1 MTGSRGPLPLF
12 GAIWQQLPSAV
23 VSDCLDR
30 SGAMD
35 GRIRLL
41 SGQRLVG
48 PAFTV
53 RTVAGDS
60 AMTHRA
66 LREVPPGHVLVVSAE
81 GGMER
86 AVWGAVLTEAARRG
100 QLVGA
105 VIDGLVRDL
114 AQIRTVGFPL
124 FARGTSPAGPHK
136 GGYGS
141 FGELVQCG
149 GVVVSPGDLILGDL
163 DGVVVVPAARID
175 GVSRAAVERLR
186 VEETWIERIRSG
198 ETSADILGID

>member
-1 MTGSRGPLPLF
+1 MS

-23 VSDCLDR
+23 VSDCLER

-53 RTVAGDS
+53 RTGAGDS
-60 AMTHRA
+60 ATIHRA
-66 LREVPPGHVLVVSAE
+66 LREAPARHVLVVSTE

-86 AVWGAVLTEAARRG
+86 AVWGAVLTEAARRA

-114 AQIRTVGFPL
+114 AQIRAVGFPL
-124 FARGTSPAGPHK
+124 FARGSSPAGPHK
-136 GGYGS
+136 GGHGS
-141 FGELVQCG
+141 FGEVARCG
-149 GVVVSPGDLILGDL
+149 GVMVSPGDLIVGDL
-163 DGVVVVPAARID
+163 DGVVVVPAARVD
-175 GVSRAAVERLR
+175 GVSRDAVERLR
-186 VEETWIERIRSG
+186 AEETWIERIRSG
-198 ETSADILGID
+198 ETSADILGIE

>member
-1 MTGSRGPLPLF
+1 MS
-12 GAIWQQLPSAV
+12 GAIWQQLPSSV

-60 AMTHRA
+60 ATIHRA
-66 LREVPPGHVLVVSAE
+66 LRAVPAGHVLVVSAE

-86 AVWGAVLTEAARRG
+86 AVWGAVLTEAARRA

-114 AQIRTVGFPL
+114 AQIRAVGFPL
-124 FARGTSPAGPHK
+124 FARGSSPAGPHK
-136 GGYGS
+136 GGHGS
-141 FGELVQCG
+141 FGEVVQCG
-149 GVVVSPGDLILGDL
+149 GVVVSPGDLIVGDL
-163 DGVVVVPAARID
+163 DGVVVVPAARVD
-175 GVSRAAVERLR
+175 GVSRDAVERLR
-186 VEETWIERIRSG
+186 AEETWIERIRSG
-198 ETSADILGID
+198 ETSADILGIE

>member
-1 MTGSRGPLPLF
+1 MSGVV
-12 GAIWQQLPSAV
+12 WQQLPSSI

-60 AMTHRA
+60 ATIHRA
-66 LREVPPGHVLVVSAE
+66 LRKAPAGHVLVVSAE
-81 GGMER
+81 GGMDR
-86 AVWGAVLTEAARRG
+86 AVWGAVLTEAAGRSR
-100 QLVGA
+100 LLGA

-114 AQIRTVGFPL
+114 AQIRAVGFPL
-124 FARGTSPAGPHK
+124 FARGSSPAGPHRA
-136 GGYGS
+136 GCGS
-141 FGELVQCG
+141 FGEVVQCG
-149 GVVVSPGDLILGDL
+149 GVSVAPGDLIVGDL
-163 DGVVVVPAARID
+163 DGVVVVPAARVDAI
-175 GVSRAAVERLR
+175 SRDAVERLR
-186 VEETWIERIRSG
+186 IEQGWIERIRSG
-198 ETSADILGID
+198 ETSADILGIE

>member
-1 MTGSRGPLPLF
+1 MS

-60 AMTHRA
+60 ATIHRA
-66 LREVPPGHVLVVSAE
+66 LREVPAGHVLVVSAE

-86 AVWGAVLTEAARRG
+86 AVWGQVLTEAARRA

-114 AQIRTVGFPL
+114 AQIRAVGFPL
-124 FARGTSPAGPHK
+124 FARGSSPGGPHK
-136 GGYGS
+136 GGLGS
-141 FGELVQCG
+141 FGEIVQCG
-149 GVVVSPGDLILGDL
+149 GVVVSPGDLIVGDL
-163 DGVVVVPAARID
+163 DGVVVVPAARVD
-175 GVSRAAVERLR
+175 GVSRDAVERLR
-186 VEETWIERIRSG
+186 AEETWIERIRSG
-198 ETSADILGID
+198 ETSADILGIE